1 MPVADAPE
9 IAEPRPMSTQTY
21 RLLNLLLLGALFAGS
36 LMVYPRLPERIPMH
50 FDLSG
55 QPDAWEGR
63 SLAAWLLLP
72 VIATGTALLLEAASR
87 HSVSSPRLWNVPDK
101 PRFLALTPEERAPI
115 MHRLQNFMALVG
127 VTVTVVVMV
136 VQASV
141 YRAAIDPMPR
151 MPVYALAAIVL
162 HIGVLVVAGL
172 RLNRDIAALIRD
184 AYGRHTAAS

>member
-87 HSVSSPRLWNVPDK
+87 HSVSSPQLWNVPDK

-172 RLNRDIAALIRD
+172 RLNRDIAAL
-184 AYGRHTAAS
+184 AAS